1 MSTFFI
7 LQFTRGPGLNAVHRV
22 QVPLQL
28 RAVKETANPLVFTGS
43 NQDMCMAGSAVNSY
57 QYLAASPTLC
67 SSV

>member
-43 NQDMCMAGSAVNSY
+43 NQDMCMAGSY